1 MQCIRPPSPNPIRKG
16 GREGGHAT
24 AKSGGGSLCVCRV
37 ISRSVVKE
45 LSGDPLQFLP
55 RMHGA
60 SAAEGGEGNE
70 YLEKFMAI
78 RKDDLGL
85 TPRAVRHRMMSDPKK
100 RFFRMPFLEYW
111 ILVPQNSCAP
121 LQGINSSPFRRTVRI
136 LSTFRSAPKVLLWH
150 NPLALESTT

>member
-1 MQCIRPPSPNPIRKG
+1 MLFNMLRERDVIRKWCFSALTLPCGSGSRMRHRPKWDRANFDAMYPPSPKPIRKG
-16 GREGGHAT
+16 WREGGHAT
-24 AKSGGGSLCVCRV
+24 AKSGGGGSFLIPCVLCVCRV

-78 RKDDLGL
+78 
-85 TPRAVRHRMMSDPKK
+85 TWV
-100 RFFRMPFLEYW
+100 
-111 ILVPQNSCAP
+111 
-121 LQGINSSPFRRTVRI
+121 
-136 LSTFRSAPKVLLWH
+136 
-150 NPLALESTT
+150 

>member
-1 MQCIRPPSPNPIRKG
+1 M
-16 GREGGHAT
+16 
-24 AKSGGGSLCVCRV
+24 CVCRV

-85 TPRAVRHRMMSDPKK
+85 TPRAVRHRMMLDPKK
-100 RFFRMPFLEYW
+100 KLFLLPFIETRLLD
-111 ILVPQNSCAP
+111 I
-121 LQGINSSPFRRTVRI
+121 GSP
-136 LSTFRSAPKVLLWH
+136 
-150 NPLALESTT
+150 E

>member
-1 MQCIRPPSPNPIRKG
+1 MQQPKVEVGPSL
-16 GREGGHAT
+16 
-24 AKSGGGSLCVCRV
+24 SLVCVCRV

-85 TPRAVRHRMMSDPKK
+85 TPPRRASQDDVGSQEKALPVALYRDSTIG
-100 RFFRMPFLEYW
+100 YW
-111 ILVPQNSCAP
+111 VPRIVVLYLLRVLAP
-121 LQGINSSPFRRTVRI
+121 VID
-136 LSTFRSAPKVLLWH
+136 VLLG
-150 NPLALESTT
+150 LEMGV

>member
-24 AKSGGGSLCVCRV
+24 AKSGGGSFPILCVRRV
-37 ISRSVVKE
+37 ISRSVLKE
-45 LSGDPLQFLP
+45 VSGDPLQFLP

-85 TPRAVRHRMMSDPKK
+85 TPPRRASQDDVGSQEKVLPDA
-100 RFFRMPFLEYW
+100 L
-111 ILVPQNSCAP
+111 S
-121 LQGINSSPFRRTVRI
+121 RI
-136 LSTFRSAPKVLLWH
+136 LDIGSP
-150 NPLALESTT
+150 E

>member
-1 MQCIRPPSPNPIRKG
+1 M
-16 GREGGHAT
+16 
-24 AKSGGGSLCVCRV
+24 
-37 ISRSVVKE
+37 
-45 LSGDPLQFLP
+45 GDPLQFLS

-100 RFFRMPFLEYW
+100 KLFLLPFIETRLLD
-111 ILVPQNSCAP
+111 I
-121 LQGINSSPFRRTVRI
+121 GSP
-136 LSTFRSAPKVLLWH
+136 
-150 NPLALESTT
+150 E